1 MNLDQKPE
9 IGISKGQFRSK
20 PTFKNID
27 SFSASK
33 QDEEHKQS
41 KQTLIQES
49 VLSRH
54 VESG

>member
-20 PTFKNID
+20 PTFNNID

-54 VESG
+54 VECG